1 MSTPKTLQVFLP
13 QGSPSGIRI
22 AELTTR
28 IVQAVACPR
37 TGLDALFERQESKHV
52 ATYFLL
58 GGSDEDTKAEAYIGQ
73 TEDLVA
79 RLKSHDAN
87 KEFWHTVVFWISRT
101 HSFTQAHIR
110 WLEWKAIASAK
121 AANRY
126 NLTNGNAGSEPFA
139 TEAMLADL
147 GEIFETGAILLESLG
162 HPIFR
167 PFVEREGS
175 ESTTSSTTEW
185 QVKGPEASA
194 KGIYTSDGFV
204 VMEGS
209 HCRKEVVPSAKD
221 TFVTTK
227 RDQLLAN
234 GILKID
240 GAQLVFTEDCPFN
253 SPSGAAMVVLGRTA
267 NGWNEWKNESGQSLD
282 QIRQQQAAAGT
293 VA

>member
-37 TGLDALFERQESKHV
+37 TGLDALFARPESKHV

-73 TEDLVA
+73 TEDVVT

-110 WLEWKAIASAK
+110 WLEWKAIAAAK
-121 AANRY
+121 SANRY
-126 NLTNGNAGSEPFA
+126 NITNGNAGSEPFA

-147 GEIFETGAILLESLG
+147 DEIFETGSILLESLG

-167 PFVEREGS
+167 PFVEREGP
-175 ESTTSSTTEW
+175 ESQVSAATEW
-185 QVKGPEASA
+185 QLKGPDASA

-204 VMEGS
+204 VLAGS
-209 HCRKEVVPSAKD
+209 RCRREVVPSAQD

-227 RDQLLAN
+227 REQLLAN
-234 GILKID
+234 GILED
-240 GAQLVFTEDCPFN
+240 EGNHLVFTEDCPFK
-253 SPSGAAMVVLGRTA
+253 SPSGAAMVVLGRMA
-267 NGWNEWKNESGQSLD
+267 NGWNEWKNEIGQSLD
-282 QIRQQQAAAGT
+282 QIRQKTTADENG
-293 VA
+293 